1 MENLADIVLGELL
14 ESDDFVN
21 PVEELRPHRRLEL
34 LLRRVGGHNKDGI
47 LEIHRT
53 ALVVGQ
59 TTVVQNLK
67 EDVEYLALVGGVCA
81 YLMFVKSDE
90 EPKDPRLL
98 KLKEFLSFK
107 KMIIEGLLKA
117 TYIVFALFVTL
128 YSFLIMVDTSFITG
142 LMLLILLN
150 ILLRIGY
157 EASLIVL
164 LIWRNTSD
172 ISKKLGKSDLV
183 EEINEMDETT
193 GSNPG
198 LESTGLES
206 EVEAETKVE
215 AADIESETK
224 VEEPVVKAKPRTRKP
239 KTTDEKEVKKPAKKK
254 TTTKKAPTKK
264 AKVEEVKAEEPSTK
278 EETK

>member
-1 MENLADIVLGELL
+1 MYSYSYYHG
-14 ESDDFVN
+14 SN
-21 PVEELRPHRRLEL
+21 PV
-34 LLRRVGGHNKDGI
+34 VTVI
-47 LEIHRT
+47 LFLI
-53 ALVVGQ
+53 
-59 TTVVQNLK
+59 
-67 EDVEYLALVGGVCA
+67 ALVGGACA

-172 ISKKLGKSDLV
+172 INKKLGKSDLV
-183 EEINEMDETT
+183 EEIKEMDETT

-239 KTTDEKEVKKPAKKK
+239 KITDEKEVKKPAKKK
-254 TTTKKAPTKK
+254 STTKKTTSKK

>member
-1 MENLADIVLGELL
+1 MYSYSYYHGP
-14 ESDDFVN
+14 N
-21 PVEELRPHRRLEL
+21 PV
-34 LLRRVGGHNKDGI
+34 VTVI
-47 LEIHRT
+47 LFLI
-53 ALVVGQ
+53 
-59 TTVVQNLK
+59 
-67 EDVEYLALVGGVCA
+67 ALVGGICA
-81 YLMFVKSDE
+81 HLMFVKSDE
-90 EPKDPRLL
+90 EPKDQRLL

-117 TYIVFALFVTL
+117 SYIIFALFVTL
-128 YSFLIMVDTSFITG
+128 YSFQIMIGTSFITG

-150 ILLRIGY
+150 IMLRIGY

-172 ISKKLGKSDLV
+172 ISKKLGKSELV

-224 VEEPVVKAKPRTRKP
+224 VEEPVVKAKSRTRKP
-239 KTTDEKEVKKPAKKK
+239 KTTEQKEAKKK

>member
-1 MENLADIVLGELL
+1 MYSYSYYHG
-14 ESDDFVN
+14 SN
-21 PVEELRPHRRLEL
+21 PV
-34 LLRRVGGHNKDGI
+34 VTVI
-47 LEIHRT
+47 LFLI
-53 ALVVGQ
+53 
-59 TTVVQNLK
+59 
-67 EDVEYLALVGGVCA
+67 ALVGGVCA

-172 ISKKLGKSDLV
+172 ISKKLGKSELV
-183 EEINEMDETT
+183 EKIKEMDETT

-198 LESTGLES
+198 LESSGL
-206 EVEAETKVE
+206 EAETEV
-215 AADIESETK
+215 ETK

-239 KTTDEKEVKKPAKKK
+239 KTTDEKDVKKPAKKK
-254 TTTKKAPTKK
+254 STTKKTTSKK

>member
-1 MENLADIVLGELL
+1 MYSYSYYHGP
-14 ESDDFVN
+14 N
-21 PVEELRPHRRLEL
+21 PV
-34 LLRRVGGHNKDGI
+34 VTVI
-47 LEIHRT
+47 LFLI
-53 ALVVGQ
+53 
-59 TTVVQNLK
+59 
-67 EDVEYLALVGGVCA
+67 ALVGGVCA
-81 YLMFVKSDE
+81 YLMFVKSNE
-90 EPKDPRLL
+90 EPKDRRLL

-117 TYIVFALFVTL
+117 TYIIFALFITL
-128 YSFLIMVDTSFITG
+128 YSFQIMVGTSFITG

-150 ILLRIGY
+150 IMLRIGY

-172 ISKKLGKSDLV
+172 ISKKLGK
-183 EEINEMDETT
+183 NE
-193 GSNPG
+193 
-198 LESTGLES
+198 LTGLES

-224 VEEPVVKAKPRTRKP
+224 VEELVVKAKPRTRKP
-239 KTTDEKEVKKPAKKK
+239 KTTEQKEAKKK
-254 TTTKKAPTKK
+254 TTTKKTSTKK

>member
-1 MENLADIVLGELL
+1 MYSYSYYHGP
-14 ESDDFVN
+14 N
-21 PVEELRPHRRLEL
+21 PV
-34 LLRRVGGHNKDGI
+34 VTVI
-47 LEIHRT
+47 LFLI
-53 ALVVGQ
+53 
-59 TTVVQNLK
+59 
-67 EDVEYLALVGGVCA
+67 ALVGGICA

-117 TYIVFALFVTL
+117 TYIIFALFITL
-128 YSFLIMVDTSFITG
+128 YSFLIMIDTSFITG

-150 ILLRIGY
+150 VMLRIGY

-172 ISKKLGKSDLV
+172 ISKKLGKV
-183 EEINEMDETT
+183 ELKEGHESEYEATNVEVESKNEEKTT
-193 GSNPG
+193 DV
-198 LESTGLES
+198 ES
-206 EVEAETKVE
+206 EVKL
-215 AADIESETK
+215 ETK

-239 KTTDEKEVKKPAKKK
+239 KTADEKETKKPAKRKSS
-254 TTTKKAPTKK
+254 TKKASSKK

-278 EETK
+278 EEGK

>member
-1 MENLADIVLGELL
+1 MYSYSYYHGP
-14 ESDDFVN
+14 N
-21 PVEELRPHRRLEL
+21 PV
-34 LLRRVGGHNKDGI
+34 VTVI
-47 LEIHRT
+47 LFLI
-53 ALVVGQ
+53 
-59 TTVVQNLK
+59 
-67 EDVEYLALVGGVCA
+67 ALVGGICA
-81 YLMFVKSDE
+81 YLMFVKSNE
-90 EPKDPRLL
+90 EPKDQRLL

-117 TYIVFALFVTL
+117 SYIIFALFITL
-128 YSFLIMVDTSFITG
+128 YSFQIMVGTSFITG

-150 ILLRIGY
+150 IMLRIGY

-172 ISKKLGKSDLV
+172 ISKKLGKSELV
-183 EEINEMDETT
+183 EEIKEMDETT

-198 LESTGLES
+198 LESTGLE
-206 EVEAETKVE
+206 AETEV
-215 AADIESETK
+215 ETK

-239 KTTDEKEVKKPAKKK
+239 KTTDEKDVKKPAKKK
-254 TTTKKAPTKK
+254 STTKKTTSKK

>member
-1 MENLADIVLGELL
+1 MYSYSYYHGP
-14 ESDDFVN
+14 N
-21 PVEELRPHRRLEL
+21 PV
-34 LLRRVGGHNKDGI
+34 VTVI
-47 LEIHRT
+47 LFLI
-53 ALVVGQ
+53 
-59 TTVVQNLK
+59 
-67 EDVEYLALVGGVCA
+67 ALVGGTCA

-90 EPKDPRLL
+90 EPKHPRLL
-98 KLKEFLSFK
+98 RLKEFLSFK

-117 TYIVFALFVTL
+117 TYIIFALFITL
-128 YSFLIMVDTSFITG
+128 YSFQIMVGTSFITG

-150 ILLRIGY
+150 IMLRIGY

-172 ISKKLGKSDLV
+172 ISKKLGK
-183 EEINEMDETT
+183 NE
-193 GSNPG
+193 
-198 LESTGLES
+198 LTGLES

-239 KTTDEKEVKKPAKKK
+239 KTTEQKEAKKK
-254 TTTKKAPTKK
+254 TTTKKTSTKK
-264 AKVEEVKAEEPSTK
+264 AKVEEVKAEEPSSK

>member
-1 MENLADIVLGELL
+1 MYSYSYYHGP
-14 ESDDFVN
+14 N
-21 PVEELRPHRRLEL
+21 PV
-34 LLRRVGGHNKDGI
+34 VTVI
-47 LEIHRT
+47 LFLI
-53 ALVVGQ
+53 
-59 TTVVQNLK
+59 
-67 EDVEYLALVGGVCA
+67 ALVGGICA
-81 YLMFVKSDE
+81 YLMFVKSNE
-90 EPKDPRLL
+90 EPKDQRLL

-117 TYIVFALFVTL
+117 SYIIFALFITL
-128 YSFLIMVDTSFITG
+128 YSFQIMVGTSFITG

-150 ILLRIGY
+150 IMLRIGY

-172 ISKKLGKSDLV
+172 INKKLGKSDLV

-198 LESTGLES
+198 LESTGLE
-206 EVEAETKVE
+206 AETEV
-215 AADIESETK
+215 ETK

-239 KTTDEKEVKKPAKKK
+239 KTTDEKDVKKPAKKK
-254 TTTKKAPTKK
+254 STTKKTTSKK

>member
-1 MENLADIVLGELL
+1 MYSYSYYHGP
-14 ESDDFVN
+14 N
-21 PVEELRPHRRLEL
+21 PV
-34 LLRRVGGHNKDGI
+34 VTVI
-47 LEIHRT
+47 LFLI
-53 ALVVGQ
+53 
-59 TTVVQNLK
+59 
-67 EDVEYLALVGGVCA
+67 ALVGGICA

-117 TYIVFALFVTL
+117 TYIIFALFITL
-128 YSFLIMVDTSFITG
+128 YSFQIMVGTSFITG

-150 ILLRIGY
+150 IMLRIGY

-172 ISKKLGKSDLV
+172 ISKKLGKSELV
-183 EEINEMDETT
+183 EEIKEMDETT

-198 LESTGLES
+198 LESTRLES
-206 EVEAETKVE
+206 ETKVE

-239 KTTDEKEVKKPAKKK
+239 KTTEQKEAKKK
-254 TTTKKAPTKK
+254 TTTKKTSTKK
-264 AKVEEVKAEEPSTK
+264 AKVEEVKPEEPSTK

>member
-1 MENLADIVLGELL
+1 MYSYSYYHG
-14 ESDDFVN
+14 SN
-21 PVEELRPHRRLEL
+21 PV
-34 LLRRVGGHNKDGI
+34 VTVI
-47 LEIHRT
+47 LFLI
-53 ALVVGQ
+53 
-59 TTVVQNLK
+59 
-67 EDVEYLALVGGVCA
+67 ALVGGVCA

-117 TYIVFALFVTL
+117 TYIVFALFITL
-128 YSFLIMVDTSFITG
+128 YSFIIMVDTSFITG

-150 ILLRIGY
+150 IMLRIGY

-172 ISKKLGKSDLV
+172 ISKKLGK
-183 EEINEMDETT
+183 NEHT
-193 GSNPG
+193 G

-224 VEEPVVKAKPRTRKP
+224 VEEPIVKAKPRTRKP
-239 KTTDEKEVKKPAKKK
+239 KTTEQKEAKKK
-254 TTTKKAPTKK
+254 TTTKKTTSKK

>member
-1 MENLADIVLGELL
+1 MYSYSYYHG
-14 ESDDFVN
+14 SN
-21 PVEELRPHRRLEL
+21 PV
-34 LLRRVGGHNKDGI
+34 VTVI
-47 LEIHRT
+47 LFLI
-53 ALVVGQ
+53 
-59 TTVVQNLK
+59 
-67 EDVEYLALVGGVCA
+67 ALVGGVCA

-117 TYIVFALFVTL
+117 TYIVFALFITL
-128 YSFLIMVDTSFITG
+128 YSFIIMVDTSFITG

-150 ILLRIGY
+150 IMLRIGY

-172 ISKKLGKSDLV
+172 ISKKLGKSELV
-183 EEINEMDETT
+183 EKIKEMDETT

-224 VEEPVVKAKPRTRKP
+224 VEEPIVKAKPRTRKP
-239 KTTDEKEVKKPAKKK
+239 KTTEQKEAKKK
-254 TTTKKAPTKK
+254 TTTKKTTSKK

>member
-1 MENLADIVLGELL
+1 MYSYSYYHG
-14 ESDDFVN
+14 SN
-21 PVEELRPHRRLEL
+21 PV
-34 LLRRVGGHNKDGI
+34 VTVI
-47 LEIHRT
+47 LFLI
-53 ALVVGQ
+53 
-59 TTVVQNLK
+59 
-67 EDVEYLALVGGVCA
+67 ALVGGICA

-150 ILLRIGY
+150 IMLRIGY

-172 ISKKLGKSDLV
+172 ISKKLGKSELV
-183 EEINEMDETT
+183 EKIKEMDETT

-224 VEEPVVKAKPRTRKP
+224 VEEPIVKAKPRTRKP
-239 KTTDEKEVKKPAKKK
+239 KTTEQKEAKKK
-254 TTTKKAPTKK
+254 TTTKKTTSKK
-264 AKVEEVKAEEPSTK
+264 AKVEEAKAEEPSTK

>member
-1 MENLADIVLGELL
+1 MYSYSYYHGP
-14 ESDDFVN
+14 N
-21 PVEELRPHRRLEL
+21 PV
-34 LLRRVGGHNKDGI
+34 VTVI
-47 LEIHRT
+47 LFLI
-53 ALVVGQ
+53 
-59 TTVVQNLK
+59 
-67 EDVEYLALVGGVCA
+67 ALVGGICA

-98 KLKEFLSFK
+98 KLKEFLSFN

-117 TYIVFALFVTL
+117 TYIIFALFITL
-128 YSFLIMVDTSFITG
+128 YSFQIMVGTSFITG

-150 ILLRIGY
+150 IMLRIGY

-239 KTTDEKEVKKPAKKK
+239 KTTDEKDVKKPAKKK
-254 TTTKKAPTKK
+254 STTKKTTSKK
-264 AKVEEVKAEEPSTK
+264 ANVEEVKAEEPSTK

>member
-1 MENLADIVLGELL
+1 MYSYSYYHG
-14 ESDDFVN
+14 SN
-21 PVEELRPHRRLEL
+21 PV
-34 LLRRVGGHNKDGI
+34 VTVI
-47 LEIHRT
+47 LFLI
-53 ALVVGQ
+53 
-59 TTVVQNLK
+59 
-67 EDVEYLALVGGVCA
+67 ALVGGVCA

-128 YSFLIMVDTSFITG
+128 YSLQIMVGTSFITG

-150 ILLRIGY
+150 IMLRIGY

-172 ISKKLGKSDLV
+172 ISKKLGK
-183 EEINEMDETT
+183 NELT
-193 GSNPG
+193 G

-224 VEEPVVKAKPRTRKP
+224 VEESVVKAKPRTRKP
-239 KTTDEKEVKKPAKKK
+239 KTTDEKEVKKPTKKKSTTKK
-254 TTTKKAPTKK
+254 TTSKK
-264 AKVEEVKAEEPSTK
+264 AKVEEAKAEEPSTK

>member
-1 MENLADIVLGELL
+1 MYSYSYYHG
-14 ESDDFVN
+14 SN
-21 PVEELRPHRRLEL
+21 PV
-34 LLRRVGGHNKDGI
+34 VTVI
-47 LEIHRT
+47 LFLI
-53 ALVVGQ
+53 
-59 TTVVQNLK
+59 
-67 EDVEYLALVGGVCA
+67 ALVGGICA

-128 YSFLIMVDTSFITG
+128 YSFQIMVGTSFITG

-150 ILLRIGY
+150 IMLRIGY

-172 ISKKLGKSDLV
+172 INKKLGKSEL
-183 EEINEMDETT
+183 T
-193 GSNPG
+193 G

-254 TTTKKAPTKK
+254 TITKKAPTKK
-264 AKVEEVKAEEPSTK
+264 AKVEEAKAEEPSTK

>member
-1 MENLADIVLGELL
+1 MYSYSYYHGT
-14 ESDDFVN
+14 N
-21 PVEELRPHRRLEL
+21 PV
-34 LLRRVGGHNKDGI
+34 VTVI
-47 LEIHRT
+47 LFLI
-53 ALVVGQ
+53 
-59 TTVVQNLK
+59 
-67 EDVEYLALVGGVCA
+67 ALVGGICA

-117 TYIVFALFVTL
+117 TYIIFALFITL
-128 YSFLIMVDTSFITG
+128 YSFQIMVGTSFITG

-172 ISKKLGKSDLV
+172 ISKKLGK
-183 EEINEMDETT
+183 NELT
-193 GSNPG
+193 G

-224 VEEPVVKAKPRTRKP
+224 VEEPIVKAKPRTRKP
-239 KTTDEKEVKKPAKKK
+239 KTTEQKEAKKK
-254 TTTKKAPTKK
+254 TTTKKTSTKK

>member
-1 MENLADIVLGELL
+1 MYSYSYYHGP
-14 ESDDFVN
+14 N
-21 PVEELRPHRRLEL
+21 PV
-34 LLRRVGGHNKDGI
+34 VTVI
-47 LEIHRT
+47 LFLI
-53 ALVVGQ
+53 
-59 TTVVQNLK
+59 
-67 EDVEYLALVGGVCA
+67 ALVGGICA

-90 EPKDPRLL
+90 EPKDPRLV

-117 TYIVFALFVTL
+117 SYIIFALFITL
-128 YSFLIMVDTSFITG
+128 YSFQIMVGTSFITG

-150 ILLRIGY
+150 IMLRIGY

-183 EEINEMDETT
+183 EEIKEE
-193 GSNPG
+193 
-198 LESTGLES
+198 L
-206 EVEAETKVE
+206 E
-215 AADIESETK
+215 AADVEVETENEAKTSDVEANVEVETK

-239 KTTDEKEVKKPAKKK
+239 KTADEKEVKKPAKKK
-254 TTTKKAPTKK
+254 TTTKKTSTKK
-264 AKVEEVKAEEPSTK
+264 ANVEEVKAEEPSTK

>member
-1 MENLADIVLGELL
+1 MYSYGYYHGANPIVT
-14 ESDDFVN
+14 V
-21 PVEELRPHRRLEL
+21 
-34 LLRRVGGHNKDGI
+34 I
-47 LEIHRT
+47 LFLI
-53 ALVVGQ
+53 
-59 TTVVQNLK
+59 
-67 EDVEYLALVGGVCA
+67 ALVGGICA

-98 KLKEFLSFK
+98 KLKEFLSFN

-117 TYIVFALFVTL
+117 TYIIFALFITL
-128 YSFLIMVDTSFITG
+128 YSLQIMVGTSFITG

-150 ILLRIGY
+150 IMLRIGY

-172 ISKKLGKSDLV
+172 ISKKLGKNDLV

-254 TTTKKAPTKK
+254 ATTKKAPTKK

>member
-1 MENLADIVLGELL
+1 MYSYSYYHGT
-14 ESDDFVN
+14 N
-21 PVEELRPHRRLEL
+21 PV
-34 LLRRVGGHNKDGI
+34 VTVI
-47 LEIHRT
+47 LFLI
-53 ALVVGQ
+53 
-59 TTVVQNLK
+59 
-67 EDVEYLALVGGVCA
+67 ALVGGICA

-90 EPKDPRLL
+90 EPKDPRLV

-117 TYIVFALFVTL
+117 TYIIFALFITL
-128 YSFLIMVDTSFITG
+128 YSFLIMIDTSFITG

-150 ILLRIGY
+150 VMLRIGY

-198 LESTGLES
+198 LESTGLE
-206 EVEAETKVE
+206 AETEV
-215 AADIESETK
+215 ETK

-239 KTTDEKEVKKPAKKK
+239 KTTDEKDVKKPAKKK
-254 TTTKKAPTKK
+254 STTKKTTSKK

>member
-1 MENLADIVLGELL
+1 MYSYSYYHGP
-14 ESDDFVN
+14 N
-21 PVEELRPHRRLEL
+21 PV
-34 LLRRVGGHNKDGI
+34 VTVI
-47 LEIHRT
+47 LFLI
-53 ALVVGQ
+53 AI
-59 TTVVQNLK
+59 
-67 EDVEYLALVGGVCA
+67 VGGVCA
-81 YLMFVKSDE
+81 YLMFVKSNE

-117 TYIVFALFVTL
+117 TYIIFALFITL
-128 YSFLIMVDTSFITG
+128 YSFQIMVGTSFITG

-150 ILLRIGY
+150 IMLRIGY

-172 ISKKLGKSDLV
+172 ISKKLGK
-183 EEINEMDETT
+183 NE
-193 GSNPG
+193 
-198 LESTGLES
+198 LTGLES

-224 VEEPVVKAKPRTRKP
+224 VEELVVKAKPRTRKP
-239 KTTDEKEVKKPAKKK
+239 KTTEQKEAKKK
-254 TTTKKAPTKK
+254 TTTKKTSTKK
-264 AKVEEVKAEEPSTK
+264 AKVEEVKAEEPSSK

>member
-1 MENLADIVLGELL
+1 MYSYSYYHG
-14 ESDDFVN
+14 SN
-21 PVEELRPHRRLEL
+21 PV
-34 LLRRVGGHNKDGI
+34 VTVI
-47 LEIHRT
+47 LFLI
-53 ALVVGQ
+53 
-59 TTVVQNLK
+59 
-67 EDVEYLALVGGVCA
+67 ALVGGVCA

-172 ISKKLGKSDLV
+172 ISKKLGKNELV
-183 EEINEMDETT
+183 EKIKEMDETT
-193 GSNPG
+193 GSNP
-198 LESTGLES
+198 GLES

>member
-1 MENLADIVLGELL
+1 MYSYSYYHGP
-14 ESDDFVN
+14 N
-21 PVEELRPHRRLEL
+21 PV
-34 LLRRVGGHNKDGI
+34 VTVI
-47 LEIHRT
+47 LFLI
-53 ALVVGQ
+53 
-59 TTVVQNLK
+59 
-67 EDVEYLALVGGVCA
+67 ALVGGICA

-117 TYIVFALFVTL
+117 TYIIFALFITL
-128 YSFLIMVDTSFITG
+128 YSFQIMVGTSFITG

-150 ILLRIGY
+150 IMLRIGY

-172 ISKKLGKSDLV
+172 ISKKLGK
-183 EEINEMDETT
+183 NELT
-193 GSNPG
+193 G
-198 LESTGLES
+198 LESTRIES
-206 EVEAETKVE
+206 ETKVE

-224 VEEPVVKAKPRTRKP
+224 VEEPVVKAKPRTRKL
-239 KTTDEKEVKKPAKKK
+239 KTTEQKEAKKK
-254 TTTKKAPTKK
+254 TTTKKTSTKK

>member
-1 MENLADIVLGELL
+1 MYSYSYYHG
-14 ESDDFVN
+14 SN
-21 PVEELRPHRRLEL
+21 PV
-34 LLRRVGGHNKDGI
+34 VTVI
-47 LEIHRT
+47 LFLI
-53 ALVVGQ
+53 
-59 TTVVQNLK
+59 
-67 EDVEYLALVGGVCA
+67 ALVGGVCA

-150 ILLRIGY
+150 IMLRIGY

-172 ISKKLGKSDLV
+172 INKKLGKSDLV
-183 EEINEMDETT
+183 EEIKEMDETT

-215 AADIESETK
+215 AADI
-224 VEEPVVKAKPRTRKP
+224 
-239 KTTDEKEVKKPAKKK
+239 
-254 TTTKKAPTKK
+254 
-264 AKVEEVKAEEPSTK
+264 
-278 EETK
+278 

>member
-1 MENLADIVLGELL
+1 MYSYSYYHGP
-14 ESDDFVN
+14 N
-21 PVEELRPHRRLEL
+21 PV
-34 LLRRVGGHNKDGI
+34 VTVI
-47 LEIHRT
+47 LFLI
-53 ALVVGQ
+53 
-59 TTVVQNLK
+59 
-67 EDVEYLALVGGVCA
+67 ALVGGICA

-90 EPKDPRLL
+90 EPRDPRLV

-117 TYIVFALFVTL
+117 TYIIFALFVTL
-128 YSFLIMVDTSFITG
+128 FSFQIMIGTSFITG
-142 LMLLILLN
+142 LMMLILLN
-150 ILLRIGY
+150 IMLRIGY

-172 ISKKLGKSDLV
+172 ISKKLGKTKLV

-198 LESTGLES
+198 LES

-215 AADIESETK
+215 AADIESGHKTDGHESI
-224 VEEPVVKAKPRTRKP
+224 VKAKPRTRKP
-239 KTTDEKEVKKPAKKK
+239 KTIDEKEVKKPAKKK
-254 TTTKKAPTKK
+254 STTKKASSKK

>member
-1 MENLADIVLGELL
+1 MYSYSYYHGP
-14 ESDDFVN
+14 N
-21 PVEELRPHRRLEL
+21 PV
-34 LLRRVGGHNKDGI
+34 VTVI
-47 LEIHRT
+47 LFLI
-53 ALVVGQ
+53 
-59 TTVVQNLK
+59 
-67 EDVEYLALVGGVCA
+67 ALVGGICA
-81 YLMFVKSDE
+81 YLMFVKSNE
-90 EPKDPRLL
+90 EPKDQRLL

-117 TYIVFALFVTL
+117 SYIIFALFITL
-128 YSFLIMVDTSFITG
+128 YSFQIMVGTSFITG

-150 ILLRIGY
+150 IMLRIGY

-198 LESTGLES
+198 LESTGLE
-206 EVEAETKVE
+206 AETEV
-215 AADIESETK
+215 ETK

-239 KTTDEKEVKKPAKKK
+239 KTTDEKDVKKPAKKK
-254 TTTKKAPTKK
+254 STTKKTTSKK

>member
-1 MENLADIVLGELL
+1 MYSYSYYHG
-14 ESDDFVN
+14 SN
-21 PVEELRPHRRLEL
+21 PV
-34 LLRRVGGHNKDGI
+34 VTVI
-47 LEIHRT
+47 LFLI
-53 ALVVGQ
+53 
-59 TTVVQNLK
+59 
-67 EDVEYLALVGGVCA
+67 ALVGGVCA

-172 ISKKLGKSDLV
+172 ISKKLGKSELV
-183 EEINEMDETT
+183 EKIKEMDETT

-224 VEEPVVKAKPRTRKP
+224 VEEPIVKAKPRTRKP
-239 KTTDEKEVKKPAKKK
+239 KTTEQKEAKKK
-254 TTTKKAPTKK
+254 TTTKKTTSKK
-264 AKVEEVKAEEPSTK
+264 AKVEEAKAEEPSTK